1 MAVTRELMLEQ
12 LERATSWKNPTAW
25 DVLWGLLVVAGSPPQ
40 ISFSCAPE
48 RRIAPHPPGPGLPLQ
63 APSV

>member
-25 DVLWGLLVVAGSPPQ
+25 DVLWGLLVVAGSGYAYTLYQPFMDGYEVAIQ
-40 ISFSCAPE
+40 LLSLIH
-48 RRIAPHPPGPGLPLQ
+48 I
-63 APSV
+63 